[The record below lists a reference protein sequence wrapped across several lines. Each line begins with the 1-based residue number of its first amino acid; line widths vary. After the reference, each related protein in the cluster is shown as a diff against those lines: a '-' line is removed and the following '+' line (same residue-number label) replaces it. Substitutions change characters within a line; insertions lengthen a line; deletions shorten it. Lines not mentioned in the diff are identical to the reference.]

1 MEFKV
6 IALKD
11 AGIDIIDGDRGKNYP
26 KKTEM
31 TNQGHTLFL
40 NNKNIIND
48 YLDVTTGEFI
58 TENKSNEL
66 RKGKLIRDD
75 IVMSTRGSVGNIG
88 HYSENIAL
96 NNIRINSGMVI
107 LRNKN
112 TQINTNYLY
121 ILLKSSYMKNQY
133 LELISGSVQNQL
145 PIRDLQHIKL
155 RIPELIYQKKIV
167 QVINNLEQ
175 KIFLNKKIISNFE
188 QLSQTLFKHWFIDFE
203 FPNEEGKPYKSS
215 GGEMVESE
223 LEKIPLTWKIVK
235 IDDIAIQKKAKI
247 NLDTSL
253 EEFNYIGLEHMPQGN
268 IGLNNWESSNKVS
281 GNKSLFE
288 NGDILFG
295 KLRPYFKKVGIA
307 PVPGICSTD
316 ILVINS
322 KIDYYKSYLFLQ
334 LIQDSFIKYTS
345 NTATGTRM
353 PRTSW
358 KLISNY
364 EIILPNKEVIIKFD
378 EIISPILE
386 KVNHLIHEN
395 NNLQQLRDTLLP
407 KLLSGEIEIPDE
419 LEV

>member
-1 MEFKV
+1 MEFKL
-6 IALKD
+6 LKECVKLYD
-11 AGIDIIDGDRGKNYP
+11 SLHQTPKYIEKGFSMVRVKDLKEGFLDIKNPVFVSEEDYLKFTKKYKPQKGDIIFSRVGSYGISSYINFEKNFCLGQNTVLIHPIDIDNKYLYYLFTSPIIKRQIEEKVTGSTQ
-26 KKTEM
+26 KTISLKSINEFSIPIP
-31 TNQGHTLFL
+31 TLKHQRKIGETLFNIDL
-40 NNKNIIND
+40 KIETNK
-48 YLDVTTGEFI
+48 
-58 TENKSNEL
+58 
-66 RKGKLIRDD
+66 KLISLLED
-75 IVMSTRGSVGNIG
+75 IS
-88 HYSENIAL
+88 
-96 NNIRINSGMVI
+96 
-107 LRNKN
+107 
-112 TQINTNYLY
+112 
-121 ILLKSSYMKNQY
+121 
-133 LELISGSVQNQL
+133 QN
-145 PIRDLQHIKL
+145 
-155 RIPELIYQKKIV
+155 
-167 QVINNLEQ
+167 
-175 KIFLNKKIISNFE
+175 
-188 QLSQTLFKHWFIDFE
+188 LFKHWFIDFE

-223 LEKIPLTWKIVK
+223 LEKIPLTWKIGK

-407 KLLSGEIEIPDE
+407 KLLSGEIEIPDN